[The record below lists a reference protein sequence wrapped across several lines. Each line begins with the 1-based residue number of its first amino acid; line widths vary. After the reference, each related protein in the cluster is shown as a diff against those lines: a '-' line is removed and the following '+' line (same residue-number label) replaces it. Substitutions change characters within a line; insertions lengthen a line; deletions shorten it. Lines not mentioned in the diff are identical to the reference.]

1 MSFLAPLFLLGGLA
15 VALPVVFHLVR
26 QTTRERTVFSSL
38 MFLRTTPPRLTR
50 RNRLEHLLLL
60 ALRCA
65 ILVLLA
71 VGFARPFLKTSVEE
85 SRLAGPARRVLVL
98 VDTGA
103 SMQRG
108 GLWAVAGQRLRA
120 VLGALSPVD
129 QAAVFTFDRDL
140 VPWMSFEQWKAAGT
154 GERAALV
161 ERSLAGRAPGWH
173 SGHLDQALIRAAEL
187 VADNGEGTTSG
198 HHQIVLISDLKEG
211 NRLSGLQSFDWP
223 KGVEVLVQPVGAAA
237 GGNAGLELLADASE
251 TEATAPAGIRVR
263 VSNAANSRREQFQV
277 AWAGAD
283 GTALPGQPVDTYVP
297 AGQSRVISLPLPAKT
312 TDPRQVVL
320 RGDEE
325 SFDNRLFVVPLE
337 PVRADVLYLG
347 SEAAKDSR
355 QPFYFLQ
362 RAFQDTRRRTVRLT
376 LRPASAATLAADL
389 PAAGLIFVTEPLTG
403 AVAAAVREQAESGKT
418 VVCVVRSEAMAST
431 LAALTGTDRVGAREA
446 VTGDYAMLAGIDF
459 QHPLFAPFADP
470 RFNDFTKIHF
480 WKHREVQFDAV
491 AGARVLAKWDGG
503 DPAIA
508 EVNRGKGRVVV
519 LTSGWD
525 PADSQL
531 ALSSKF
537 VPLLQSLLELN
548 GGGPEA
554 SASRYVG
561 ESVPLRWD
569 QAAADATIRC
579 PDGTEVKLAA
589 GTARFD
595 RTALP
600 GIYQTTGPLKPR
612 TFAVNLDPAESR
624 TTPLAGDALE
634 RLGVPVFSPAGPAV
648 TAAAAKTRLQNAEL
662 ESRQGWWRWVLLA
675 TVALL
680 VGETWLAG
688 RTARR
693 AGLPEGALP

>member
-15 VALPVVFHLVR
+15 VALPVVFHLIR

-103 SMQRG
+103 SMRRG
-108 GLWAVAGQRLRA
+108 GLWAEAGKRLRA
-120 VLGALSPVD
+120 VMGSLSPAD
-129 QAAVFTFDRDL
+129 QAALFTFDRDL
-140 VPWMSFEQWKAAGT
+140 LPWMSFEQWKAAGV
-154 GERAALV
+154 GERAALLDRV
-161 ERSLAGRAPGWH
+161 LAGHAPGWH

-187 VADNGEGTTSG
+187 VADNGEGATSG
-198 HHQIVLISDLKEG
+198 HRQIILISDLKEG
-211 NRLSGLQSFDWP
+211 NRLSGLQSFEWP
-223 KGVEVLVQPVGAAA
+223 KGIEVLVQPVGAAA
-237 GGNAGLELLADASE
+237 GANAGLELLADASE

-263 VSNAANSRREQFQV
+263 VNNTANSRREQFQV

-283 GTALPGQPVDTYVP
+283 GTALPGQPVDIYVP

-312 TDPRQVVL
+312 TEPRQVVL
-320 RGDEE
+320 RGDDE
-325 SFDNRLFVVPLE
+325 SFDNRLFLVPLE

-347 SEAAKDSR
+347 SEAARDSR

-376 LRPASAATLAADL
+376 LRPASSATLAADL
-389 PAAGLIFVTEPLTG
+389 PAAGLIFVTEPLPGTM
-403 AVAAAVREQAESGKT
+403 AAAVREQAENGKT
-418 VVCVVRSEAMAST
+418 VVCVLRSEAMAST
-431 LAALTGTDRVGAREA
+431 LAALTGTERVVAREA
-446 VTGDYAMLAGIDF
+446 ATGDYAMLAGIDF

-480 WKHREVQFDAV
+480 WKHREVQFDGV
-491 AGARVLAKWDGG
+491 AGARVLARWDGG
-503 DPAIA
+503 DPAVA
-508 EVNRGKGRVVV
+508 EVSRGKGRVVV

-548 GGGPEA
+548 GGPEA
-554 SASRYVG
+554 SANRYVG
-561 ESVPLRWD
+561 DSIPLVWD
-569 QAAADATIRC
+569 QATADVTVRC

-589 GTARFD
+589 GTTRFD
-595 RTALP
+595 RTTVP
-600 GIYQTTGPLKPR
+600 GIYQTTGALKPR

-624 TTPLAGDALE
+624 TAPLSGDALE
-634 RLGVPVFSPAGPAV
+634 RLGVPVSSPAGPAV
-648 TAAAAKTRLQNAEL
+648 TTATAKTRLQNAEL

-675 TVALL
+675 SVALL